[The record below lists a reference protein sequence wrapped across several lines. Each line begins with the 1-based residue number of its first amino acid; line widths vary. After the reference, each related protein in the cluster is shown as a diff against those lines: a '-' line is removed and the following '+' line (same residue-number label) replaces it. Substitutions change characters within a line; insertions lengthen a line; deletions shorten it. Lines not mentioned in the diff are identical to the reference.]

1 MHVGVVLMKEDES
14 LDKTCKVCYYNCSGL
29 KCGLLSRSV
38 SVGCC
43 DDTSCGGGRI
53 PCCSRKSLSY
63 PQTFKVAIVRC
74 PAFLPPIFV

>member
-1 MHVGVVLMKEDES
+1 MYVGVVLMKEDES

-43 DDTSCGGGRI
+43 DDTLCGGRI
-53 PCCSRKSLSY
+53 SCCSRKGLSY
-63 PQTFKVAIVRC
+63 PQTFKVAIVIY
-74 PAFLPPIFV
+74 PAFLAPMFV

>member
-43 DDTSCGGGRI
+43 DDTSCGGEESHVVQEKAYPI
-53 PCCSRKSLSY
+53 PKLS
-63 PQTFKVAIVRC
+63 K
-74 PAFLPPIFV
+74 